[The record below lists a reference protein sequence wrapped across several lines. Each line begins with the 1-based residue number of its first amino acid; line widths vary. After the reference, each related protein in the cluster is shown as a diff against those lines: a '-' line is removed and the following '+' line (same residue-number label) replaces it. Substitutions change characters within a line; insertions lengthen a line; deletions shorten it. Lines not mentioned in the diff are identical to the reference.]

1 MKFDLAWLVEG
12 LTESQI
18 KGVVKVSWRA
28 ALVVHIAWVCGWMT
42 FVGIPAPFA
51 RAGDVTTLEHK
62 TNVLLRA
69 AIDTNL
75 RGLIEARCQVSG
87 RWERETI
94 DREIGIQKAE
104 WHALTGR
111 EWLEPREQ
119 CKTIVIK

>member
-1 MKFDLAWLVEG
+1 MKFDPAWLLEG
-12 LTESQI
+12 LTDAQI
-18 KGVVKVSWRA
+18 KGVIKVSWRM
-28 ALVVHIAWVCGWMT
+28 ALVVHIAWVCGWLA
-42 FVGIPAPFA
+42 FIGLPPPFA
-51 RAGDVTTLEHK
+51 SAADVDNLERK
-62 TNVLLRA
+62 TDVLLRA

-75 RGLIEARCQVSG
+75 RGLLEARCQVSG

-119 CKTIVIK
+119 CKTITIK